1 MSGNRRHWDKIQRYT
16 SFIAIALAGVS
27 FVLLIAFSLNK
38 PPTAAPLPPPPTED
52 IRLPTLPPGGSAR
65 PPTPTAAADNPSP
78 PDAPDADLAH
88 EVEQIDNEVE
98 ALNRRLDAL
107 DERLAALER
116 TLVDEPG
123 KAVELAVLR
132 RDLANLESRHDSEM
146 KTLQEQTR
154 RELDTLRNL
163 TWLIVAGLLSGLVS
177 VFIQARRHSPHGGAG
192 EG

>member
-38 PPTAAPLPPPPTED
+38 PPTAALLPPPPTED
-52 IRLPTLPPGGSAR
+52 IRLPTLPPTGS
-65 PPTPTAAADNPSP
+65 PTAAGTALAAADNPSP
-78 PDAPDADLAH
+78 PNAPDADLVR
-88 EVEQIDNEVE
+88 EVEQIEHEFE
-98 ALNRRLDAL
+98 ALDRRLDAL
-107 DERLAALER
+107 DQRLAALEQ

-132 RDLANLESRHDSEM
+132 RDLANLEGRHDSEM
-146 KTLQEQTR
+146 QTLQEQTQ
-154 RELDTLRNL
+154 RELDTLRSL

-177 VFIQARRHSPHGGAG
+177 VFIQARRNSPHGGN
-192 EG
+192 